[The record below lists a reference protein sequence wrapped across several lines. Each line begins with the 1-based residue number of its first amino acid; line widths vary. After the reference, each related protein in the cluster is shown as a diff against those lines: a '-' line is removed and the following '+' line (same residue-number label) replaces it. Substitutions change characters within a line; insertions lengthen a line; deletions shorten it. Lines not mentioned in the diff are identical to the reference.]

1 VQKLLEFKPYN
12 FVVLNLNFLFK
23 DVIETGLIDDLHKYN
38 LLSDRLNSSARKL
51 FYHHVFHGVCE
62 VLLKEK
68 YSEKVVLFFSSSHIP
83 DSCQILK
90 YYDEKALLLLL
101 NAIVLKIKKLLPVRV
116 FVASYTIDFIAHL
129 IKTRDGR
136 GIEIVSNL
144 KACVENI
151 TFERYTFNKIQ
162 KFAKQNELIFLS
174 EKYFNQLKT
183 KQLIL
188 V

>member
-1 VQKLLEFKPYN
+1 MQKLLEFKPYN

-23 DVIETGLIDDLHKYN
+23 DIIETELIDDLHKYN
-38 LLSDRLNSSARKL
+38 LLSDRLNATARKL
-51 FYHHVFHGVCE
+51 FFHHMFHGVCE
-62 VLLKEK
+62 VLLREK

-90 YYDEKALLLLL
+90 YYDEKALLLVL
-101 NAIVLKIKKLLPVRV
+101 NAIVLKIKKLLPIRV
-116 FVASYTIDFIAHL
+116 FIASYNIEFLAHL
-129 IKTRDGR
+129 LKTRDGR

-144 KACVENI
+144 KTYVDNI
-151 TFERYTFNKIQ
+151 TFEKYTFNKIQ
-162 KFAKQNELIFLS
+162 KFAKQNELLFLS

-183 KQLIL
+183 KQLML